1 MKKGNYLGTEID
13 GAWWKRYRAPH
24 FFARGSGEF
33 WMDESGIGFRR
44 LLTDAPLTIP
54 WDEMSAA
61 RLGTWHAGQWVLGR
75 PIVKIEFQRDG
86 RSLCAGFY
94 LPRGRNHGDRQRI
107 EQLVADLNRK
117 LAAR

>member
-13 GAWWKRYRAPH
+13 GSWWKRYRAAG

-33 WMDESGIGFRR
+33 WMDETGIGFRR
-44 LLTDAPLTIP
+44 LLTEAPLTIP
-54 WDEMSAA
+54 WGDITGA

-75 PIVKIEFQRDG
+75 PILKVDFRRGG
-86 RSLCAGFY
+86 RPLCAGFC
-94 LPRGRNHGDRQRI
+94 LSRGRHRDDRQRM

-117 LAAR
+117 LATR